1 MLGYRE
7 RLDMRALTRSALL
20 LAAAGVLGSA
30 GVAMAARSEGPVR
43 RQLPTSFEGSV
54 TVYSADWCG
63 YCKRLQAGLKEQQIP
78 FDVIDVDRN
87 PGAHERAK
95 QATGTSAIPVT
106 SVARG
111 SDVEWIVG
119 ADVAAVVRAYKR

>member
-1 MLGYRE
+1 
-7 RLDMRALTRSALL
+7 MRPIARSSLL
-20 LAAAGVLGSA
+20 LAAAAWLASRVA
-30 GVAMAARSEGPVR
+30 GATSGREPGPGAGGPAMPS
-43 RQLPTSFEGSV
+43 SFEGSV

-63 YCKRLQAGLKEQQIP
+63 YCKKLQQGLRDQQIP
-78 FDVIDVDRN
+78 FDVIDIERN
-87 PGAHERAK
+87 PSAHERAR

-119 ADVAAVVRAYKR
+119 ADLAAVVRAYRR